1 MSMYTYACMKPKS
14 GPKPP
19 LGFRVLPSLG
29 IQSPSRGGQNAASAI
44 GERKKKRER
53 ERERERERDVILI
66 EGRNKKLLFFI
77 IFELQ

>member
-1 MSMYTYACMKPKS
+1 MQRLQLVK
-14 GPKPP
+14 
-19 LGFRVLPSLG
+19 
-29 IQSPSRGGQNAASAI
+29 
-44 GERKKKRER
+44 ERRKER

>member
-53 ERERERERDVILI
+53 VEKRKSMRE
-66 EGRNKKLLFFI
+66 KFLF
-77 IFELQ
+77 

>member
-53 ERERERERDVILI
+53 EREREREM
-66 EGRNKKLLFFI
+66 LF
-77 IFELQ
+77 

>member
-1 MSMYTYACMKPKS
+1 M
-14 GPKPP
+14 
-19 LGFRVLPSLG
+19 
-29 IQSPSRGGQNAASAI
+29 SAI
-44 GERKKKRER
+44 GERKKKR